1 MANWFTPLPTIMT
14 RVNESVNGSH
24 FIVLRE
30 KNTGYPIIVLK
41 PFEMVS
47 EFYDIDNTYTV
58 PDLLQTEMIRIQE
71 DVQWIKANIPERCQF
86 NPMSKYSR
94 RYTCCGFFAPI
105 LYYTQRVKYAS
116 EGEFD
121 DQIDASENTRLELGN
136 DETKSNDNGKRPA
149 YAMSS
154 VPLKKRKM
162 IMTGGGGKPNNTDEQ
177 IIERAP
183 LFYKTISSY
192 GMHYAI
198 KQPKDTKSWNHNTEE
213 WHNLNEWIEPK
224 KSKSNLHP
232 GTSYI
237 FNLIGREPYKMKE
250 GTNFYSTYHH
260 MYVYRVRD
268 NSGKIDYVIMA
279 DSWCWVTP
287 ANEALKRYENI
298 RAMKYADFI
307 EVVTKINMASKHFT
321 SNTQEYM
328 DSSDFFISRMFF
340 VPYGQ
345 ALYSSINK
353 SVYFIPMRNKI
364 LSRIIQKLNYV
375 RAKREITKTFGGNI
389 FGEKVFGGKTKK
401 LSNPI
406 KYRKHKT
413 RRSTTKSVKIER

>member
-1 MANWFTPLPTIMT
+1 MANLVNTIMT
-14 RVNESVNGSH
+14 RIDDSTNGSQ
-24 FIVLRE
+24 FTVLRE
-30 KNTGYPIIVLK
+30 KNTGYKIIVLK

-47 EFYDIDNTYTV
+47 EFYDIDNTYRV

-105 LYYTQRVKYAS
+105 LYYTQKVKYAP

-121 DQIDASENTRLELGN
+121 DQIYEFDDIQLEWGN
-136 DETKSNDNGKRPA
+136 DETKSDDNRKRMA
-149 YAMSS
+149 YATSS
-154 VPLKKRKM
+154 LPLKKRK
-162 IMTGGGGKPNNTDEQ
+162 IMEGGGGRPTNTNEQ

-224 KSKSNLHP
+224 NSKSNLHP
-232 GTSYI
+232 GTPYI
-237 FNLIGREPYKMKE
+237 FNLIGRVPYKMKE

-307 EVVTKINMASKHFT
+307 EVVTKINMANKHFT
-321 SNTQEYM
+321 SNIQEYM

-340 VPYGQ
+340 VPYGE
-345 ALYSSINK
+345 APYSSINK

-375 RAKREITKTFGGNI
+375 RAKREITKTFGGKI
-389 FGEKVFGGKTKK
+389 FGEKTKK
-401 LSNPI
+401 LSKPI

-413 RRSTTKSVKIER
+413 RRSITKSVKIEL